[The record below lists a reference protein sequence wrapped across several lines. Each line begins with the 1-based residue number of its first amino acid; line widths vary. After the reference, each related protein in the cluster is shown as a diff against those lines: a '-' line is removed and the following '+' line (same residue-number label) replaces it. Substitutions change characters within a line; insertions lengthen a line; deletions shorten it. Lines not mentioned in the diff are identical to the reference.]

1 MPPYPFLHPTTTS
14 AYNPGNMG
22 PGSGDLGQLMAMF
35 AGPLMGAMAGQGNFV
50 PHMKPM
56 QAVMDQ

>member
-1 MPPYPFLHPTTTS
+1 
-14 AYNPGNMG
+14 
-22 PGSGDLGQLMAMF
+22 MAMF